1 MLNRPQ
7 MLFICLILL
16 SFPGLCLAE
25 VPDQV
30 TCETTCQ
37 ADEFGYHFNTGLEI
51 GFLGVL
57 DHSVQFGKSGTDF
70 SYNRD
75 GGQDNLYAITRLTAD
90 FAWDP
95 KNKLIFLYQPLEI
108 NTRVVLNKDIR
119 IYDQIFPSGTPLDL
133 RYSFPFYRLSYLYNL
148 SNTPECE
155 IALGLSLQI
164 RNATIE
170 FRSQDGN
177 IFTRNSNIGPVP
189 LLNFRGRYTWDN
201 GYWIG
206 SEIDGIY
213 APISYLN
220 GSDNEVVG
228 ALLDAS
234 LRAGITLPNQNEVF
248 LNLRY
253 LGGGATGTSTGPDA
267 EGDGYVKNWLHF
279 ITLSLGFNLN
289 WL

>member
-1 MLNRPQ
+1 MFKTPTYR
-7 MLFICLILL
+7 LFFWSCLLL
-16 SFPGLCLAE
+16 ANCTSLAWAE
-25 VPDQV
+25 EPCPTACPTVAFD
-30 TCETTCQ
+30 
-37 ADEFGYHFNTGLEI
+37 YRFNTGLEA

-75 GGQDNLYAITRLTAD
+75 GGQDNLYALYRFTAD
-90 FAWDP
+90 FGWDD
-95 KNKLIFLYQPLEI
+95 KNTLIFLYQPLEL
-108 NTRVVLNKDIR
+108 NTRVTLAKDLK
-119 IYDQIFPSGTPLDL
+119 IYDQTFPSGTPMDV
-133 RYSFPFYRLSYLYNL
+133 RYAFPFYRLSYLYNL
-148 SNTPECE
+148 SETPNCE
-155 IALGLSLQI
+155 MALGLSIQV

-170 FRSQDGN
+170 FSSQNGN
-177 IFTRNSNIGPVP
+177 LFTRNSNIGPVP
-189 LLNFRGRYTWDN
+189 LLKFRGRYTWNN
-201 GYWIG
+201 GYWLG

-234 LRAGITLPNQNEVF
+234 LRAGITLPNRNEVF

-267 EGDGYVKNWLHF
+267 VGDGYVKNWLHF